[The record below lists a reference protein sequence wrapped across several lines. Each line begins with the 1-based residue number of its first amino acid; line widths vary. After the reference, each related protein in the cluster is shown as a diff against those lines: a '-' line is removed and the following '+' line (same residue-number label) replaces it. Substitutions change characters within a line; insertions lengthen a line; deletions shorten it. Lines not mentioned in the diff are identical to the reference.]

1 MINVVCLMEKIYT
14 VYIYIYLLSGQVLDI
29 VKNLTTELRL
39 ASLNNILSTLVE
51 EIYILHEKETWA
63 EDIRYGTKLDSAV
76 LCLWSQSRSE
86 SAAHRCLF

>member
-1 MINVVCLMEKIYT
+1 MEKIYT

-63 EDIRYGTKLDSAV
+63 EDIRYKA
-76 LCLWSQSRSE
+76 R
-86 SAAHRCLF
+86 

>member
-1 MINVVCLMEKIYT
+1 M
-14 VYIYIYLLSGQVLDI
+14 SGQVLDI

-63 EDIRYGTKLDSAV
+63 EDIRYKA
-76 LCLWSQSRSE
+76 R
-86 SAAHRCLF
+86 